1 MIKLNSISLDYFHY
15 ARKSSLKKTLLKSVL
30 TLFRVKEEVLK
41 LYRALDG
48 IDVTIRTGDKIAL
61 IGKNGSG
68 KSTLLRVI
76 SGIYQPTYGSL
87 EILGTISSILDV
99 SVGLNPDATGYEN
112 ILLMG
117 ILHGKTRKEMKSK
130 IQDIEEFTELKDYLK
145 IPVRTYS
152 TGMRLRLAFAIATS
166 MESDILIIDEVI
178 GVGDHS
184 FMEKA
189 QNRLKNLVHKSK
201 ILVLASH
208 STQILEHFCNKA
220 MVLNQ
225 GKCMFFGDLQE
236 GIDLYHSIK

>member
-15 ARKSSLKKTLLKSVL
+15 TKKSSLKKTLLKSVL
-30 TLFRVKEEVLK
+30 KLFHVKEEVLK
-41 LYRALDG
+41 LHRALDG
-48 IDVTIRTGDKIAL
+48 IDVTIKTGDKIAL

-76 SGIYQPTYGSL
+76 SGIYQPTGGSL

-117 ILHGKTRKEMKSK
+117 ILHGKTRREMKSK

-152 TGMRLRLAFAIATS
+152 TGMRLRLAFAIATC

-184 FMEKA
+184 FIEKA

-201 ILVLASH
+201 ILVLTSH

-225 GKCMFFGDLQE
+225 GKCTFFGDLQE
-236 GIDLYHSIK
+236 GINLYRYS